1 MTLSTQVLVFL
12 AAIPLAV
19 WMLATFCAL
28 LDEPGTRSNTLMRLI
43 TAACGVLIFTL
54 LTNRSLLEPVLW
66 ASALV
71 VVLHIV
77 ANWGFRLL
85 LLGVPIYTD
94 EPPQREGLTAEFP
107 PGADEKERAYIA
119 EEQHSSEQEKQ

>member
-1 MTLSTQVLVFL
+1 MMLLTQVLVFC
-12 AAIPLAV
+12 AAIPLGV
-19 WMLATFCAL
+19 WLLATFCAL
-28 LDEPGTRSNTLMRLI
+28 LDDPGNRSRTLMRLI
-43 TAACGVLIFTL
+43 GGACGVLMFTL

-66 ASALV
+66 AGALV

-94 EPPQREGLTAEFP
+94 EPPDRQSLASEFDP
-107 PGADEKERAYIA
+107 EPDENEPAPIA
-119 EEQHSSEQEKQ
+119 EEAQ